1 MLRKK
6 LGQRV
11 SPTFSFEI
19 FPPKGKADLDG
30 IFGTIDALAS
40 LSPDFIS
47 VTYGAGG
54 SSRDNT
60 VEIASAIQ
68 MKYNIP
74 ALAHLTCV
82 GTKKEDM
89 DQILKELKDKGVEN
103 ILAMR
108 GDLNDEAILGDFK
121 HASELTKYIKENYDF
136 NVLGACYP
144 NKHIEAY
151 SMEEDLK
158 FLKHKVECGSDA
170 LITQLFFNNDDF
182 YSFCEKARGL
192 GIEVPI
198 IAGIMPLTSAK
209 QVDRM
214 ISMCGATLPESVQ
227 NFVKAYGHNSLA
239 MKEAGIAY
247 ATSQIIDLL
256 AHGVDGIHLYTMNQ
270 PDTAKRIME
279 NIRGILYA
287 LKVKRA

>member
-1 MLRKK
+1 MLQKR
-6 LGQRV
+6 LGQTIN
-11 SPTFSFEI
+11 PTFSFEI
-19 FPPKGKADLDG
+19 FPPKGKADLEG

-68 MKYNIP
+68 TKYNIP

-82 GTKKEDM
+82 GSKREDI
-89 DQILKELKDKGVEN
+89 DQILKELKEKGVEN

-108 GDLNDEAILGDFK
+108 GDLNEEAVLGDFK
-121 HASELTKYIKENYDF
+121 HASELTEYIKENYDF
-136 NVLGACYP
+136 NVFGACYP
-144 NKHIEAY
+144 HKHIEAY
-151 SMEEDLK
+151 SMEEDLR
-158 FLKHKVECGSDA
+158 FLKHKVDCGSDA
-170 LITQLFFNNDDF
+170 LITQLFFDNDAF
-182 YSFCEKARGL
+182 YSFHDKVRGI
-192 GIEVPI
+192 GIEVPV

-214 ISMCGATLPESVQ
+214 ISMCGATLPERVQ
-227 NFVKAYGHNSLA
+227 QFVKAYGHNSLA

-247 ATSQIIDLL
+247 ATEQIIDLL